1 MAIVVPVVN
10 PTVQGGIVA
19 GTTGDATDWGSL
31 HTVAAMAV
39 LTTFAATTVTAQLRG
54 SMDGTNFYNLGVG
67 ITVVGNT
74 LVTTIPFRFLAVSVT
89 AVALTVTLA
98 GVTVAVGAA

>member
-10 PTVQGGIVA
+10 PTVQGNILA

-39 LTTFAATTVTAQLRG
+39 LTTFAATTATAQLRG
-54 SMDGTNFYNLGVG
+54 SMDGTNFYNIGAA
-67 ITVVGNT
+67 ITVVGTT
-74 LVTTIPFRFLAVSVT
+74 LVTTLPFRYLAVSVT
-89 AVALTVTLA
+89 AAAVTVTLA